1 MTVST
6 RCLLLG
12 LPVLV
17 ASLAAPAAAQT
28 PAQAAVNEV
37 ADEQPFT
44 IVPLASFSS
53 PWAMAFLPSGK
64 ILVTEKMGA
73 MILFDPA
80 TGEKRTLSG
89 TPAVVGAGQG
99 ALMDV
104 VPAPDFAQSRKVYF
118 SYSEAG
124 DGKTNGAALATAIL
138 DEAAGAL
145 TDVRV
150 IFRAQP
156 YVESGAHYSGRIAFS
171 PDNRYLFFTNGERA
185 KGDPSQD
192 PTSTLGKVLRL
203 NLDGT
208 PAAGNPLA
216 AEGFHPAIW
225 SYGHRNL
232 TGIAFDGEG
241 RLWEVE
247 MGPLGGD
254 EVNLVRPGVNYG
266 WPEVSNGSN
275 YDQSDIPDHAP
286 GDGFEPPKVFWNP
299 SLAPASLAYYNA
311 ELFPAWRN
319 SLLIPGLSGM
329 ALARVALNGETAAKA
344 DHWKMPARIRSVRT
358 GPDGSVWLLEDGNN
372 GRMLRLVPRAGA
384 TAAQSGSAGATTAP
398 AGERG

>member
-1 MTVST
+1 MTVSS

-12 LPVLV
+12 LPVLL
-17 ASLAAPAAAQT
+17 ASLAAPAVAQT
-28 PAQAAVNEV
+28 PAQAAVNDA

-44 IVPLASFSS
+44 IQPLARFTH
-53 PWAMAFLPSGK
+53 PWAMAFLPGGK
-64 ILVTEKMGA
+64 ILVTEKMGS

-80 TGEKRTLSG
+80 SGEKRTLSG

-104 VPAPDFAQSRKVYF
+104 VPAPDFAQTRKIYF

-124 DGKTNGAALATAIL
+124 EGKTNGAALATAIL

-145 TDVRV
+145 NDVRV

-156 YVESGAHYSGRIAFS
+156 YVESMAHYSGRIAFS

-185 KGDPSQD
+185 QADPSQD
-192 PTSTLGKVLRL
+192 PASTLGKVLRL

-208 PAAGNPLA
+208 PAADNPLA

-232 TGIAFDGEG
+232 TGIAFDAEG

-254 EVNLVRPGVNYG
+254 EVNLVRPGINYG
-266 WPEVSNGSN
+266 WPKVSNGSN

-299 SLAPASLAYYNA
+299 SLAPSSVAYYNA
-311 ELFPAWRN
+311 DVFPAWRN

-329 ALARVALNGETAAKA
+329 ALARVALNGETATKA
-344 DHWKMPARIRSVRT
+344 NHWKMPSRIRSVRT
-358 GPDGSVWLLEDGNN
+358 GPDGAVWLLEDGN
-372 GRMLRLVPRAGA
+372 GGQMLRLVPRDGSMD
-384 TAAQSGSAGATTAP
+384 TAGSAVGAAAP